1 MFIYHLFY
9 RPDMNR
15 EVSCSSDD
23 FIMMVN
29 LSSVTL
35 LIFFFLSFFQQ
46 QAFDG
51 GKISKY
57 VPDLS
62 IKSGGKSEFSNSRS
76 SSAPAVKHNTFPLPV
91 KGNFPC
97 PGRPVPPSCQ
107 GNRYVAFYLCWSA
120 TGLHSW
126 VTQIYLMLLYFCF

>member
-35 LIFFFLSFFQQ
+35 LILFFLFFQQ
-46 QAFDG
+46 QTFDG

-62 IKSGGKSEFSNSRS
+62 IKSGGKSEISNSCS
-76 SSAPAVKHNTFPLPV
+76 YSPPAVKHNTFPLPV

-97 PGRPVPPSCQ
+97 PGRPGPPSCQ
-107 GNRYVAFYLCWSA
+107 GNRYIAFYLCWSA
-120 TGLHSW
+120 TGLHSR